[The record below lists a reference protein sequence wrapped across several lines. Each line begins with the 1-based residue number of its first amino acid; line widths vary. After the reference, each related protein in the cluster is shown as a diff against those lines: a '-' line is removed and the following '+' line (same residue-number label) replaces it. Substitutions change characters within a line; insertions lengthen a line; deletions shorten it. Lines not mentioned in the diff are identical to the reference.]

1 MLNSITYTNTWAQFK
16 GPNIG
21 EARSALRYRQKG
33 YVFTQAYKRGYWDG
47 WVYMVDRN
55 GRLPAGL
62 VSELVER
69 LEQEGIEVEV
79 TDNRPVKP
87 VHDFNM
93 PLQSS
98 KVELRPYQEE
108 AVMAGLVE
116 GRGVVFHPTGAGKTV
131 VMGDLIR
138 RIGCRALV
146 LVHRKDLLHQ
156 TVRRFKEQLDP
167 NLIGTIGDGR
177 WEPNLITIAT
187 FQTLSRN
194 PDKAAP
200 LLRGIEQVHVDEVH
214 HLPAKTLSEV
224 MAQLVNAY
232 WRFGYSATP
241 FKHGDLE
248 TKYKVTAWIG
258 PVIHRVT
265 AEELVSVGGAV
276 PTDVFLI
283 KMDDD
288 EVPTYLTYSD
298 ALREGIVEHPRRNA
312 YIKEL
317 ADHLNRTKSGP
328 VIILVERIKHGKL
341 LSAAIGCP
349 FVAGDDSTQYREK
362 MWRGLREGTI
372 NVLIASKIADEG
384 LDIPPLAYLIIA
396 GGGKA
401 AHVTIQKVGRGMR
414 TSEGKQRLFV
424 FDFLDQGKHLKSHAK
439 ARRKTYEEQPAYTVT
454 ECHIGEIML

>member
-1 MLNSITYTNTWAQFK
+1 MLLGTTAPEPRDYQRAAIQA
-16 GPNIG
+16 
-21 EARSALRYRQKG
+21 AL
-33 YVFTQAYKRGYWDG
+33 VEKRG
-47 WVYMVDRN
+47 V
-55 GRLPAGL
+55 
-62 VSELVER
+62 
-69 LEQEGIEVEV
+69 I
-79 TDNRPVKP
+79 
-87 VHDFNM
+87 
-93 PLQSS
+93 
-98 KVELRPYQEE
+98 
-108 AVMAGLVE
+108 
-116 GRGVVFHPTGAGKTV
+116 FHPTGAGKTV
-131 VMGDLIR
+131 VMWHLIVE
-138 RIGCRALV
+138 IGCRALI

-156 TVRRFKEQLDP
+156 TYRRFCEYAGGDEH
-167 NLIGTIGDGR
+167 IGTIGDGR
-177 WEPNLITIAT
+177 WEPNLITVAT

-200 LLRGIEQVHVDEVH
+200 FLREIEQVHVDEVH

-248 TKYKVTAWIG
+248 TKFKVTSWIG
-258 PVIHRVT
+258 PVIHRLT

-283 KMDDD
+283 TMSD
-288 EVPTYLTYSD
+288 EEKPTYLTYPD
-298 ALREGIVEHPRRNA
+298 AQREGIVENPRRNA

-328 VIILVERIKHGKL
+328 TIILVERIKHGEI
-341 LSAAIGCP
+341 LSASIGCP
-349 FVAGDDSTQYREK
+349 FVAGDDSTKYREK

-372 NVLIASKIADEG
+372 NILVTSKIADEG

-401 AHVTIQKVGRGMR
+401 AHVTIQRVGRGMR

-424 FDFLDQGKHLKSHAK
+424 FDFLDRGKYLASHAK
-439 ARRKTYEEQPAYTVT
+439 ARRKTYEEQPAYSVT
-454 ECHIGEIML
+454 ECYIGDLTQ